1 MGNRKINKKLFFVFV
16 NLISLS
22 FIFFLLNSPTSFAK
36 RYDASDLALVSD
48 IIKAKGNN
56 EKALGVLIKGT
67 EDGIAIVQVY
77 LAKTYFFG
85 WRQNDHQYAKFDFVK
100 ICTSGFG

>member
-1 MGNRKINKKLFFVFV
+1 MGNRKINKILLCIWLSLSILVFTP
-16 NLISLS
+16 LISSGGSL
-22 FIFFLLNSPTSFAK
+22 TH
-36 RYDASDLALVSD
+36 SDLDFIEKVQRF
-48 IIKAKGNN
+48 KGNN
-56 EKALGVLIKGT
+56 EKVLDVLIKGT